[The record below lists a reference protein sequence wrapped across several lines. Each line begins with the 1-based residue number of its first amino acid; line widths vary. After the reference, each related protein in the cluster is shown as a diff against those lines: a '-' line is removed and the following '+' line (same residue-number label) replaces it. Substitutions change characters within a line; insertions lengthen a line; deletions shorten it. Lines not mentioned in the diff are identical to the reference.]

1 MDSTT
6 LNTFIQYGAL
16 GIITYYYVKNSNKTA
31 NSIHSEYEKLID
43 NLISTQNETLKD
55 LKTAIEKLT
64 EYIISNK

>member
-16 GIITYYYVKNSNKTA
+16 GIITYYYIKNSNKTA
-31 NSIHSEYEKLID
+31 NSIHNEYEKLID